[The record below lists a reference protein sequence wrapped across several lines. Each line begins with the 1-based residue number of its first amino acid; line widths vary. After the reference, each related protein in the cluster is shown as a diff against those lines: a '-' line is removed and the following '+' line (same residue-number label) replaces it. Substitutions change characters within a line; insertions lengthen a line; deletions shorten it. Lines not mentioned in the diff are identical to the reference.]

1 MTWSSPVWTVRS
13 SVDPRI
19 QEKLRKFVL
28 EVYAD
33 PEFQAFMAGMGMKA
47 WDSDA
52 AEILSMIDSQTEAM
66 SQYIPL
72 VQ

>member
-1 MTWSSPVWTVRS
+1 MPILSSRRS
-13 SVDPRI
+13 W
-19 QEKLRKFVL
+19 L
-28 EVYAD
+28 
-33 PEFQAFMAGMGMKA
+33 GMGMKA
-47 WDSDA
+47 WDSVA

>member
-1 MTWSSPVWTVRS
+1 MDYLAVRS

-19 QEKLRKFVL
+19 QEKLREFVL

-47 WDSDA
+47 GSDA
-52 AEILSMIDSQTEAM
+52 AEILSMIRFPD
-66 SQYIPL
+66 
-72 VQ
+72 

>member
-1 MTWSSPVWTVRS
+1 
-13 SVDPRI
+13 
-19 QEKLRKFVL
+19 
-28 EVYAD
+28 
-33 PEFQAFMAGMGMKA
+33 MAGMGMKA